1 MDWSQYLYVSA
12 LALAVLIDRG
22 RLSAIMVAN
31 FAATAAFS
39 SAPQMVAVA
48 DMVTI
53 AVLLFIDARARI
65 IAALF
70 VTMQPVYFLGGLF
83 DVQNATTY
91 TIVDCIAYL
100 QLAVVGRGGWGM
112 GRGGWGMGRGAWAGA
127 RLRLGRGNSAPQW
140 RDGSISLARN
150 KGAV

>member
-31 FAATAAFS
+31 FAATVAFA

-48 DMVTI
+48 DMLTI
-53 AVLLFIDARARI
+53 AALLFIDARARI

-70 VTMQPVYFLGGLF
+70 VTMQPVYFLGNLF
-83 DVQNATTY
+83 GVQNATTY

-112 GRGGWGMGRGAWAGA
+112 GRRAWAGA
-127 RLRLGRGNSAPQW
+127 RLRLGRVYSAPQW
-140 RDGSISLARN
+140 RDGSVSLARN
-150 KGAV
+150 KGAVKGDCR